1 MTPDLGDSEVGG
13 SGSDRRPGSDS
24 GPDRRPGPDGH
35 AQARPAAAE
44 PDHSPSTSAVE
55 RRQSRWATVLA
66 VLQRVLYLVVTIA
79 VGWAVYF
86 FLLSRL
92 ARGPEQAWVF
102 LPVWLILAYA
112 LLPRVHKIL
121 SSLYIPDYFI
131 GRARTGDGVLGD
143 PVNLAVVG
151 TEEELRRA
159 MRTAGWVEADPI
171 TPATAWHTLTS
182 TVLGRTYP
190 AAPVSWLYVFGN
202 RQDLAFQREIDGN
215 PRKRHHVRFW
225 KCPPGW
231 MLPGGLSVDWVGA
244 GTYDRS
250 VGLSLFTFQ
259 ITHKIAD
266 RTDEER
272 DFIITTLQAADAVE
286 SVHVI
291 LNYSSGYHHRNGGGD
306 AIRTD
311 GHLPIIDLYEPGRPG
326 GFGS

>member
-1 MTPDLGDSEVGG
+1 MTGAVVE
-13 SGSDRRPGSDS
+13 
-24 GPDRRPGPDGH
+24 
-35 AQARPAAAE
+35 E
-44 PDHSPSTSAVE
+44 PDHSPSSNAVV

-66 VLQRVLYLVVTIA
+66 VLQRLLYLVVTIA
-79 VGWAVYF
+79 VGWAVYY
-86 FLLSRL
+86 FLLARL
-92 ARGPEQAWVF
+92 SRGPEQAWVF

-131 GRARTGDGVLGD
+131 GRTRTGDGVLGD

-151 TEEELRRA
+151 PREELRQA
-159 MRTAGWVEADPI
+159 MLTSGWVEADPI
-171 TPATAWHTLTS
+171 TPASAWRTLTS
-182 TVLGRTYP
+182 TVMGRSYRS
-190 AAPVSWLYVFGN
+190 APVSSLYVFGN
-202 RQDLAFQREIDGN
+202 KQDLAFQREIDGN

-225 KCPPGW
+225 KCPAGW
-231 MLPGGLSVDWVGA
+231 RLPGGLAVDWVGA

-272 DFIITTLQAADAVE
+272 DFIIETLRSANAVE
-286 SVHVI
+286 SVHII

-311 GHLPIIDLYEPGRPG
+311 GHLPIIDLHPPERLRRTGPR
-326 GFGS
+326 S